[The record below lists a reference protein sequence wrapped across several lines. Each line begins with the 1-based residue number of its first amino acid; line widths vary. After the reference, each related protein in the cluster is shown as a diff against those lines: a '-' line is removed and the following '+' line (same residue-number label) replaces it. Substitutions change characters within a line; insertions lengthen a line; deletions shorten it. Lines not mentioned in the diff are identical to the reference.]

1 MNNLCTVFDC
11 RDPYNPVPVGSFG
24 LDDIGNGHF
33 AYGRFYVDK
42 EGAFALDPIHLKLS
56 KERQEV
62 PRQAD
67 GSYGVLSDA
76 GPNAWGVKL
85 TASILKGNNQPLLAN
100 PIEWFLHSWHYGSGC
115 IGFSQHHTQKPNL
128 GIIAN
133 RREDLSAKLQSTIDQ
148 LTINPDT
155 SLTDADIRL
164 LAPGSSLGGV
174 RPKTV
179 VMSEGLEYIAK
190 FSRPDD
196 VFDVPSVEYATMRL
210 AHKAG
215 ISTPDFEL
223 LNIAKRSVFLIER
236 FDRTKEG
243 GRKHYISAHSLL
255 APSGLSI
262 DKRELVTSFSYA
274 GIAEAMRPF
283 NIRGQLDSHQLYRRM
298 IFNIFIGNVDDHL
311 RNHALLM
318 ESPSRYV
325 LSPAF
330 DVVPH
335 SAAATAPQSIGVGAQ
350 GAASTTANALSQCGR
365 FLLKR
370 GEAAAII
377 EEVRAVTACWQQE
390 FSDSGVTKR
399 DIHLLSSC
407 IDFQR

>member
-1 MNNLCTVFDC
+1 MTNSCTVFDC

-24 LDDIGNGHF
+24 LDENGGGHF

-62 PRQAD
+62 PRQPD

-85 TASILKGNNQPLLAN
+85 TASILRSNNQPLPAN
-100 PIEWFLHSWHYGSGC
+100 SIEWFLHSWHYGSGC
-115 IGFSQHHTQKPNL
+115 IGFSQHHTEKPNL
-128 GIIAN
+128 GVIAC
-133 RREDLSAKLQSTIDQ
+133 RLEELSEKLLITIDE
-148 LTINPDT
+148 LTINPDAR
-155 SLTDADIRL
+155 LTEVDIRL

-179 VMSEGLEYIAK
+179 VRSKGLEYIAK

-196 VFDVPSVEYATMRL
+196 IFDVPSVEYATMCL

-223 LNIAKRSVFLIER
+223 LNIGNRPVFLIER

-243 GRKHYISAHSLL
+243 SRKHYISAHSLL
-255 APSGLSI
+255 APSPLSI
-262 DKRELVTSFSYA
+262 DKRELVTTFSYA
-274 GIAEAMRPF
+274 GITEAMRPF
-283 NIRGQLDSHQLYRRM
+283 NIRGHLDSHQLYRRM

-318 ESPSRYV
+318 ESPGRYV

-330 DVVPH
+330 DIVPH
-335 SAAATAPQSIGVGAQ
+335 PAAATTPQSIGVGVQ
-350 GAASTTANALSQCGR
+350 GAASTTKNALSQYGR
-365 FLLKR
+365 FLLR
-370 GEAAAII
+370 PDEALAII
-377 EEVRAVTACWQQE
+377 EEVRTVISRWEQE
-390 FSDSGVTKR
+390 FSDLGVTKR
-399 DIHLLSSC
+399 DIHLLRST
-407 IDFQR
+407 INFER

>member
-1 MNNLCTVFDC
+1 MNSCTVFDC
-11 RDPYNPVPVGSFG
+11 RDPDNPVPVGSFG
-24 LDDIGNGHF
+24 LDEIGDGHF

-42 EGAFALDPIHLKLS
+42 EEAFALDPIHLKLS
-56 KERQEV
+56 KERQNV
-62 PRQAD
+62 LRRRD

-76 GPNAWGVKL
+76 GPNAWGIKL
-85 TASILKGNNQPLLAN
+85 TASLLRRNHQALPAN

-115 IGFSQHHTQKPNL
+115 IGFSRHHTEKPNS
-128 GIIAN
+128 GVVAP
-133 RREDLSAKLQSTIDQ
+133 RREDLSAKLQIAIDQ
-148 LTINPDT
+148 LTTNPDA
-155 SLTDADIRL
+155 SLTDADVRL
-164 LAPGSSLGGV
+164 LAPGCSLDGV
-174 RPKTV
+174 RPKTI
-179 VMSEGLEYIAK
+179 VMHEEMQYIAK

-196 VFDVPSVEYATMRL
+196 VFDVPAVEYATMCL

-215 ISTPDFEL
+215 ITTPDFEL
-223 LNIAKRSVFLIER
+223 LPIANRPVFLIER

-243 GRKHYISAHSLL
+243 GRKHYLSAHSLL
-255 APSGLSI
+255 DPPTLSI
-262 DKRELVTSFSYA
+262 DKRELITSFSYA

-318 ESPSRYV
+318 ESPGRYI

-335 SAAATAPQSIGVGAQ
+335 PAAATAPQSIGVGAQ

-365 FLLKR
+365 FLLKPD
-370 GEAAAII
+370 EAIAII
-377 EEVRAVTACWQQE
+377 EEVRAVTARWQQE
-390 FSDSGVTKR
+390 FSDSGVTNR
-399 DIHLLSSC
+399 DIHILRSC